1 VWVVR
6 RFCAWLAARR
16 IKVHIEPISD
26 MKVASRPAASAWG
39 GGCRSSVEAILLRA
53 KKAEVVDG
61 LRGVF
66 SDAGVVVVAHYK
78 GLSVAEVSELRR
90 GMREAGAAFRVTKN
104 TLAKIAL
111 AETPYASLEGLFSGP
126 TAIAWSA
133 DPIAAPKAAVGFAK
147 RNDKLAIVGGALPG
161 NLLTPD
167 QVRAL
172 AELPGIDELRA
183 RLVGLLTTPAA
194 RLIGVLQAPGAQVAR
209 VLAAHAEQS

>member
-1 VWVVR
+1 
-6 RFCAWLAARR
+6 
-16 IKVHIEPISD
+16 
-26 MKVASRPAASAWG
+26 M
-39 GGCRSSVEAILLRA
+39 LRA
-53 KKAEVVDG
+53 RKSEIVDG
-61 LRGVF
+61 LKGVF

-111 AETPYASLEGLFSGP
+111 ADTPYAPLDGLFAGP

-147 RNDKLAIVGGALPG
+147 RNDKLAIIGGALPG
-161 NLLTPD
+161 NLLTAA

-172 AELPGIDELRA
+172 ADLPALDELRA
-183 RLVGLLTTPAA
+183 RLIGLLTTPAA
-194 RLIGVLQAPGAQVAR
+194 RLVGVLQAPGGQLAR
-209 VLAAHAEQS
+209 VLAARAEQG

>member
-1 VWVVR
+1 
-6 RFCAWLAARR
+6 
-16 IKVHIEPISD
+16 
-26 MKVASRPAASAWG
+26 
-39 GGCRSSVEAILLRA
+39 VEASLLRA
-53 KKAEVVDG
+53 RKSEIVDG

-90 GMREAGAAFRVTKN
+90 GMRDAGAAFRVTKN

-111 AETPYASLEGLFSGP
+111 ADTPYATLDRLFTGP

-161 NLLTPD
+161 NLLTPE

-172 AELPGIDELRA
+172 ADLPSIDELRA
-183 RLVGLLTTPAA
+183 RLVGLLTTPAS
-194 RLIGVLQAPGAQVAR
+194 RLIGVLQAPGGQVAR
-209 VLAAHAEQS
+209 ALAARAEQG

>member
-1 VWVVR
+1 
-6 RFCAWLAARR
+6 
-16 IKVHIEPISD
+16 
-26 MKVASRPAASAWG
+26 
-39 GGCRSSVEAILLRA
+39 VEASLLRA
-53 KKAEVVDG
+53 RKSEIVDG

-111 AETPYASLEGLFSGP
+111 ADTPYAILERLFSGP
-126 TAIAWSA
+126 TAIAWSV

-147 RNDKLAIVGGALPG
+147 RNDKLAIVGGALAG
-161 NLLTPD
+161 TLLTPE

-172 AELPGIDELRA
+172 AELPSIDQLRA
-183 RLVGLLTTPAA
+183 QLLGLLTVPAA
-194 RLIGVLQAPGAQVAR
+194 RLIGALRAPGAQVAR
-209 VLAAHAEQS
+209 VLAARAEQR

>member
-1 VWVVR
+1 
-6 RFCAWLAARR
+6 
-16 IKVHIEPISD
+16 
-26 MKVASRPAASAWG
+26 M
-39 GGCRSSVEAILLRA
+39 LRA
-53 KKAEVVDG
+53 RKSEIVDG

-90 GMREAGAAFRVTKN
+90 GMRDAGAAFRVTKN

-111 AETPYASLEGLFSGP
+111 ADTPYATLDGLFTGP

-161 NLLTPD
+161 TLLTPE

-172 AELPGIDELRA
+172 ADLPSIDELRA

-194 RLIGVLQAPGAQVAR
+194 RLIGVLQAPGGQVAR
-209 VLAAHAEQS
+209 ALAARAEQG